1 VTDPRR
7 VFLSHTSELRRY
19 PDALS
24 FVAAAEEAVLRADS
38 LPVDMQYFTAR
49 DGKPAAYCREH
60 VRRADLYVGII
71 GFRYG
76 SPVPDL
82 PHLSYTEL
90 EFEEATDAGLERLV
104 FLLDEEQ
111 DVGLPYAAVKDAHAE
126 RQEEFRRR
134 LRKDSGVT
142 VQKVHDP
149 HQLAKLLLQA
159 LLRRP
164 EGPPSAV
171 PPPPV
176 AARPRQ
182 AAPPAGP
189 ASLDP
194 EAWLRLGELL
204 RGLGAAPW
212 SAEAYRWS
220 FGVNG
225 EAGRAAAPFTTP
237 TGDLYD
243 WALDLDARE
252 QDADAL
258 PKVVAFAHALAAG
271 FAAAKGAEG
280 RRRAAGLHSWVR
292 GVRQR
297 LDLPEPP
304 PAPELNTLHV
314 TMLVRLDQDP
324 QERDR
329 VFAEVW
335 LRASS
340 GPSDWK
346 RIQPP
351 EDATDRLRVTVD
363 GARALVEQ
371 CLRTFKRE
379 AEVLRRREAD
389 CGRPPKLGR
398 IEFAV
403 TETLLEVEFDQWLC
417 GASLYKPWKL
427 GEQYEVVVRCPDAR
441 DLADFAHL
449 WSVRWA
455 WLETSDGTDGDAV
468 CWLADEDLDRLD
480 AHVARWQ
487 DFAHPA
493 CVAIAAQD
501 AGLAWRAALHAG
513 MPVVVWQRAGRARD
527 TAAPGLRDLLPIDDV
542 SDLPRAVKQVRR
554 NRDLTDSAQASVVL
568 LWDDPDHAL
577 ETDPLTDAS
586 FVL

>member
-1 VTDPRR
+1 MTDPRR

-24 FVAAAEEAVLRADS
+24 FVEAAEEAVLRAED
-38 LPVDMQYFTAR
+38 LPVDMKYFTAR
-49 DGKPAAYCREH
+49 DGKPAAYCREY

-111 DVGLPYAAVKDAHAE
+111 DVGLPYAAVKDAHAQ

-134 LRKDSGVT
+134 LRSDSGVT

-149 HQLAKLLLQA
+149 NQLAKLLLQA

-164 EGPPSAV
+164 DG

-176 AARPRQ
+176 AARPRRP
-182 AAPPAGP
+182 AAPATPT
-189 ASLDP
+189 SLDP

-204 RGLGAAPW
+204 QGLEAAPW
-212 SAEAYRWS
+212 GAEAYRWS

-225 EAGRAAAPFTTP
+225 EAWAAAPFTTP

-271 FAAAKGAEG
+271 FAAARGVEG
-280 RRRAAGLHSWVR
+280 RRRAAALNSWVR

-340 GPSDWK
+340 GLSDWK

-363 GARALVEQ
+363 EARALVDQ

-379 AEVLRRREAD
+379 AEALGRSEAD
-389 CGRPPKLGR
+389 CGRPPKLRR

-427 GEQYEVVVRCPDAR
+427 GEQYEVVVRCPAAR

-455 WLETSDGTDGDAV
+455 WLETSGGTHDDAV
-468 CWLADEDLDRLD
+468 CWLGNEDLALLD

-487 DFAHPA
+487 DFDHPA
-493 CVAIAAQD
+493 CVAITAQD
-501 AGLAWRAALHAG
+501 AEPAWRAALHVG
-513 MPVVVWQRAGRARD
+513 MPVVVWQRADRARD
-527 TAAPGLRDLLPIDDV
+527 GATPGLRDLLPIDDV
-542 SDLPRAVKQVRR
+542 RALPGAVKRVRR
-554 NRDLTDSAQASVVL
+554 NRDLTPSAQASVVL

-577 ETDPLTDAS
+577 ETTPLTDAS